1 MGKAVPKGI
10 KTKAVTIMKELP
22 EEVSDN
28 FEANKKT
35 VNSLQL
41 PIGKWTRN
49 VMSGFIARKIK
60 QQKQAEKRKEE
71 LRAKMMARNNP
82 SPSMPMQAPTAPV
95 QAKAE

>member
-10 KTKAVTIMKELP
+10 KTKAVTIMNELA

-35 VNSLQL
+35 INSLQL

-49 VMSGFIARKIK
+49 VMAGFMARKIK
-60 QQKQAEKRKEE
+60 QKKQAEKRKEE
-71 LRAKMMARNNP
+71 LRAKAIARSNP
-82 SPSMPMQAPTAPV
+82 TPMKT
-95 QAKAE
+95 E

>member
-10 KTKAVTIMKELP
+10 KTKAVTIMNELA

-35 VNSLQL
+35 INSLQL

-49 VMSGFIARKIK
+49 VMAGFMARKIK
-60 QQKQAEKRKEE
+60 QKKQAEKRKEE
-71 LRAKMMARNNP
+71 LRAKAIARSNP
-82 SPSMPMQAPTAPV
+82 SPAR
-95 QAKAE
+95 AE